1 MKMDD
6 QSKEILKELIK
17 ASEEGVLLYK
27 KEKLASPT
35 DIVNFSAV
43 REDMLYELE
52 FIVKDEKGKLKEMWF
67 GDSKKQPR
75 GQISDLLSKQNR
87 NSP

>member
-67 GDSKKQPR
+67 GDGKK
-75 GQISDLLSKQNR
+75 
-87 NSP
+87 

>member
-1 MKMDD
+1 MDE

-35 DIVNFSAV
+35 DIVNLSAV
-43 REDMLYELE
+43 REDMFYDLE
-52 FIVKDEKGKLKEMWF
+52 FMVKDENGRIKELWF
-67 GDSKKQPR
+67 GDGKKQ
-75 GQISDLLSKQNR
+75 L
-87 NSP
+87 

>member
-1 MKMDD
+1 MDD
-6 QSKEILKELIK
+6 HSNEILKKLMK

-43 REDMLYELE
+43 REDMFYNLE
-52 FIVKDEKGKLKEMWF
+52 FIVKDENCKVKEMWF
-67 GDSKKQPR
+67 GDDKKKPR
-75 GQISDLLSKQNR
+75 G
-87 NSP
+87 

>member
-1 MKMDD
+1 MDD
-6 QSKEILKELIK
+6 HSKEILKKLMK

-43 REDMLYELE
+43 REDMFYNLE
-52 FIVKDEKGKLKEMWF
+52 FIVKDENGKVKEMWF
-67 GDSKKQPR
+67 GDDKKKPR
-75 GQISDLLSKQNR
+75 G
-87 NSP
+87 

>member
-52 FIVKDEKGKLKEMWF
+52 FIVKDENGKLKEMWF
-67 GDSKKQPR
+67 GDGKKNR
-75 GQISDLLSKQNR
+75 G
-87 NSP
+87 

>member
-27 KEKLASPT
+27 KEKLVSPT

-67 GDSKKQPR
+67 GDGKKQPR
-75 GQISDLLSKQNR
+75 G
-87 NSP
+87 

>member
-1 MKMDD
+1 MDSEKKKGKKMDE

-35 DIVNFSAV
+35 EIIDFSAV
-43 REDMLYELE
+43 HEDMFYDLE
-52 FIVKDEKGKLKEMWF
+52 FIVKDEKGRVKELWF
-67 GDSKKQPR
+67 GDGKKRP
-75 GQISDLLSKQNR
+75 
-87 NSP
+87 

>member
-6 QSKEILKELIK
+6 QNKEILKELIK

-27 KEKLASPT
+27 KEKLVSPT

-43 REDMLYELE
+43 REDMFYDLE
-52 FIVKDEKGKLKEMWF
+52 FIVKDEKGKVKELWF
-67 GDSKKQPR
+67 GDGKKR
-75 GQISDLLSKQNR
+75 M
-87 NSP
+87 

>member
-1 MKMDD
+1 MDD

-67 GDSKKQPR
+67 GDGK
-75 GQISDLLSKQNR
+75 